1 MSGNKQQSGINSWR
15 ITPVKSVFSWTQS
28 KELLSAELY
37 KSLQRAVSPTDRLFV
52 GNADLFQKN
61 NPKHNRALYQEFLS
75 YVEIDPEKL
84 PPRFLEVFDLDSK
97 DPDIQ
102 SKVEALFQRARLLDK
117 HSARV
122 LFVDDKIIIFR
133 NEERLVHK
141 NETRKLTQG
150 EKRRTEIKTTFNT
163 FDNLYDAIRSQYY
176 AIEWSEEK
184 KDDYKQL
191 QKDILTLAQ
200 DIRVSGYWEKD
211 AEFQRKLTD
220 IVSQIEHATN
230 AKILA
235 ANLQNLQA
243 LTTTNKSVDFNL
255 LHGAKNKFTKRF
267 QDLQSII
274 SVIERQLNDMENILA
289 QHESALNIFLN
300 QITFANPE
308 LCINNYTNAIRTIPE
323 EFRQVSP
330 FSDFNNAIN
339 HAINHVYKNSP
350 TWLKDI
356 AEEIKKLYN
365 EYTSEHTEKLNL
377 SK

>member
-1 MSGNKQQSGINSWR
+1 MWISKQEAINSWR
-15 ITPVKSVFSWTQS
+15 ITPAKWVFSWTQS

-37 KSLQRAVSPTDRLFV
+37 KSLQRAVSPADRLFV
-52 GNADLFQKN
+52 GNKDLFQKN

-84 PPRFLEVFDLDSK
+84 PPRFLEVFDLDPK

-102 SKVEALFQRARLLDK
+102 FKVEALFQKARLLDK

-122 LFVDDKIIIFR
+122 IFVDDKIIIFR
-133 NEERLVHK
+133 NEERLIHK
-141 NETRKLTQG
+141 DQIKKLTQW
-150 EKRRTEIKTTFNT
+150 EKRRTEIITTFNT
-163 FDNLYDAIRSQYY
+163 FDNLYDAIRSQNY
-176 AIEWSEEK
+176 AIEWSEER

-243 LTTTNKSVDFNL
+243 LTTTNKSVDSNL

-267 QDLQSII
+267 QDLQNII

-289 QHESALNIFLN
+289 QHESALDMFLLQIKKENID
-300 QITFANPE
+300 
-308 LCINNYTNAIRTIPE
+308 LCVNNYNSAIRTIPE
-323 EFRQVSP
+323 EFRDINP
-330 FSDFNNAIN
+330 FSFFKKNINRFYKSNPAI
-339 HAINHVYKNSP
+339 
-350 TWLKDI
+350 LRDI
-356 AEEIKKLYN
+356 GKTIEVAYN
-365 EYTSEHTEKLNL
+365 EYTSEHSGKLNS